1 MRLIRESRHKYTS
14 VLLISATWLLV
25 VVGVLCLG
33 QSQSKM
39 TRQIDE
45 VRHSL
50 ENFRQTLFLSE
61 PHRAN
66 LVQQLELDLQLV
78 QSQTLLIAD
87 DSPLISDSRAQLVY
101 SLNRFVEQS
110 YDLIEL
116 ELQISNFAHYIE
128 QQKAL
133 TSPQLSSLYSELASI
148 VLRALFNDELAAR
161 DVYQSLEGILLAA
174 KDHPEADRAELQ
186 KATWHASTLL
196 SNYAQ
201 IDFLVDRLIRHPVY
215 NELALSRDKAEK
227 TSLIQLY
234 AIILTSMFSILWLS
248 YLVIGNQAG
257 KKVRISAK
265 PKKTE
270 TKLTKK
276 TNDTEK
282 VNAAS
287 SLPLPVNELAIDS
300 DKMLETL
307 DNDRDA
313 VLLLLG
319 VFAHEHENDIDK
331 LKACL
336 GNNLDE
342 AIRITHTLK
351 GVAGSLHAEQLRV
364 AASSAE
370 LALKASGA
378 VSTQQLSDLSLAL
391 ELTLSS
397 ANRHIQR
404 HSQPCH

>member
-1 MRLIRESRHKYTS
+1 

-25 VVGVLCLG
+25 VVGVLFLG
-33 QSQSKM
+33 QSQSRV

-87 DSPLISDSRAQLVY
+87 DSPLINDSRAQLVY

-110 YDLIEL
+110 HDLIEL

-128 QQKAL
+128 QKKNLA
-133 TSPQLSSLYSELASI
+133 TPQLSPLYSELASI
-148 VLRALFNDELAAR
+148 VLKALFNNELAAR

-174 KDHPEADRAELQ
+174 EEHPESDRAELQ
-186 KATWHASTLL
+186 KATWQASTLL

-215 NELALSRDKAEK
+215 NELALSRDKVEK
-227 TSLIQLY
+227 AFLIQLY
-234 AIILTSMFSILWLS
+234 SIILISIISILWLS
-248 YLVIGNQAG
+248 SLIIGG
-257 KKVRISAK
+257 KVGEKARISLK
-265 PKKTE
+265 SQQTDRVSTPKNRETE
-270 TKLTKK
+270 Q
-276 TNDTEK
+276 
-282 VNAAS
+282 VSVAP
-287 SLPLPVNELAIDS
+287 SLPSTGNEPAIDS

-307 DNDRDA
+307 DNDPDA
-313 VLLLLG
+313 VLLLLR
-319 VFAHEHENDIDK
+319 VFTQEHENDIDK

-336 GNNLDE
+336 GKNNEE
-342 AIRITHTLK
+342 AIRIAHTLK
-351 GVAGSLHAEQLRV
+351 GVAGSLYADQLRL

-370 LALKASGA
+370 LALKQSGA
-378 VSTQQLSDLSLAL
+378 VSPQQIS
-391 ELTLSS
+391 ELSS
-397 ANRHIQR
+397 ALVQALTSAHHHIQR
-404 HSQPCH
+404 YAESCH